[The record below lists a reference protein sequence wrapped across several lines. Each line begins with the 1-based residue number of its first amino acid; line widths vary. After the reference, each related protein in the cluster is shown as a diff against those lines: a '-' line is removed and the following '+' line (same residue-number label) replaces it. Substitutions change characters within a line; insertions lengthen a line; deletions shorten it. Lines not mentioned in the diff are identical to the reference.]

1 MDIIVGLFVGIIF
14 GIFIYSQT
22 LLPLFY
28 SLPLSV
34 YYYLRGEVKVGAIFI
49 QIVPLL
55 VWIIVLFILFIV
67 IDTFIPSII
76 DYLIINIG
84 FIYGQLISIVIILL
98 NFLRSSGRY
107 DMKADYM
114 EYTYA
119 RYRK

>member
-22 LLPLFY
+22 LLPLLY
-28 SLPLSV
+28 SLPLSI

-55 VWIIVLFILFIV
+55 IWIIVLFILFIV
-67 IDTFIPSII
+67 IDTFIPYII

-98 NFLRSSGRY
+98 NFLRPSGRY
-107 DMKADYM
+107 DMKTDYM
-114 EYTYA
+114 EYTYS